1 MGADNSRGFLLQCLY
16 IHASAPLSSL
26 PLAPSLYRIPLSC
39 IAMSPSFI
47 PLSSFS
53 TSLFLLNVM
62 IYKRSSSSL
71 VISLQAQ
78 RQFYDNKPII
88 VPAYFQ
94 IRMPPSLPL
103 SDSIPNSLYPP
114 SLTLSRSHSLPHSL
128 SLLCFL
134 FSRLPHSLFPSLSV
148 SFPTS
153 FSRQSPSLSL
163 LLHPLTAYFFLY
175 FSRILSL
182 TLCNTSSPPPFSL
195 SFSRAPL
202 PFSFPPLSLLPP
214 SLNLSFFPFCSL
226 SLPPSLHLSLSLSL
240 SLSHSLHLSFSPS
253 MSPMV

>member
-114 SLTLSRSHSLPHSL
+114 SLTLSLSLALTHSLTL

-134 FSRLPHSLFPSLSV
+134 
-148 SFPTS
+148 
-153 FSRQSPSLSL
+153 SL
-163 LLHPLTAYFFLY
+163 L
-175 FSRILSL
+175 
-182 TLCNTSSPPPFSL
+182 SSFSL
-195 SFSRAPL
+195 SC
-202 PFSFPPLSLLPP
+202 PLSL
-214 SLNLSFFPFCSL
+214 
-226 SLPPSLHLSLSLSL
+226 HLLWSSWAQCC
-240 SLSHSLHLSFSPS
+240 
-253 MSPMV
+253 